1 MGKGIGVWPHIE
13 RMLFLQGGSG
23 NFSACFD
30 VPILT
35 VFVFYVFNDDI

>member
-1 MGKGIGVWPHIE
+1 MDVGGAQGKNA
-13 RMLFLQGGSG
+13 FLQGGSG